1 MLKMKV
7 KEKIINYTLT
17 EENKMFKTI
26 IKKICFWSLN
36 YLYNHIDKD
45 KNGKID
51 KKELESFYLEI
62 KDYYDY
68 YKKFYSKKK

>member
-1 MLKMKV
+1 MV
-7 KEKIINYTLT
+7 
-17 EENKMFKTI
+17 KMFKKI
-26 IKKICFWSLN
+26 VKQICFWSLD

-45 KNGKID
+45 KNGQID